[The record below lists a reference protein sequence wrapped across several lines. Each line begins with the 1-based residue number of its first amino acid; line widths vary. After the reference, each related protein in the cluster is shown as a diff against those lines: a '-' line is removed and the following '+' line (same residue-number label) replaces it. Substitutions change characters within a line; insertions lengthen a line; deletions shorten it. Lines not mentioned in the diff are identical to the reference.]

1 MGRYLSACWLCLA
14 LICTAGP
21 AMAAADSGPRLVVI
35 DQDGSGPGG
44 SNMRSMLALIQA
56 PDVKV
61 LGISMVTGNAWMKA
75 ETEHTLRMLELI
87 GRRDIPVYEGAVHPL
102 VRSRVRTLA
111 EQRFYGHIAW
121 LGAWG
126 GDGSDPDAY
135 PADPNARQPMPEGRP
150 SISAQH
156 EDAAHFLID
165 AVHAHPGQ
173 VTVFAAGPLTN
184 LALAQRIDPSFARTA
199 KQLVVMGGSISP
211 VSDDAEFTTTPS
223 HEFNVW
229 FDPEAAHIVF
239 TADWRKIIDTP
250 VDISLQSWYSDRMQ
264 SAIAKSHSPAAQY
277 LAAYDNERYYMWD
290 EIAALAWL
298 HPDLV
303 KKTRTLYLD
312 ADLSHGPSYGNTLA
326 WTKQS
331 KPETAGPAVI
341 VQMKLDRQAFDRAF
355 IDLMRAP
362 TPNASRPAIERSD

>member
-1 MGRYLSACWLCLA
+1 MGRGLTVLGLCLA

-21 AMAAADSGPRLVVI
+21 AVAAADSGPRLVVI

-44 SNMRSMLALIQA
+44 SNIRSMLALIQA
-56 PDVKV
+56 PGVKV

-87 GRRDIPVYEGAVHPL
+87 GRRDIPVYKGAVHPL

-111 EQRFYGHIAW
+111 AQRFNGHVAW

-126 GDGSDPDAY
+126 GDGTDPNAY
-135 PADPNARQPMPEGRP
+135 PADPNARQAMPEGRP
-150 SISAQH
+150 SITAQH

-184 LALAQRIDPSFARTA
+184 LALAQRIDPSFAHTA

-211 VSDDAEFTTTPS
+211 VTDDAEFTTTPS

-250 VDISLQSWYSDRMQ
+250 VDISLQSWYSDKMQ
-264 SAIAKSHSPAAQY
+264 ARIARSQSPAAQY
-277 LAAYDNERYYMWD
+277 LAKYDSERYYMWD

-303 KKTRTLYLD
+303 TKTRTLYLD
-312 ADLSHGPSYGNTLA
+312 ADISHGPSYGNTLA
-326 WTKQS
+326 WTKQT
-331 KPETAGPAVI
+331 KPETAGPPVT
-341 VQMKLDRQAFDRAF
+341 VQMKLDRTAFDQAF

-362 TPNASRPAIERSD
+362 TPNARQPAIATGE

>member
-44 SNMRSMLALIQA
+44 SNIRSMLALIQA

-126 GDGSDPDAY
+126 GDGSEPDAY

-229 FDPEAAHIVF
+229 FDPEAADIVF
-239 TADWRKIIDTP
+239 TADWRKIVDTP

-331 KPETAGPAVI
+331 KPETAGPAVT
-341 VQMKLDRQAFDRAF
+341 VQMKLDRKAFDRAF

>member
-1 MGRYLSACWLCLA
+1 MRRCLGLCWLACV
-14 LICTAGP
+14 LICIGGTAFAAP
-21 AMAAADSGPRLVVI
+21 ASTPRLVVI

-44 SNMRSMLALIQA
+44 SNMRAMLALIQA
-56 PDVKV
+56 PQVKV

-75 ETEHTLRMLELI
+75 ETQHTLRMLELI

-102 VRSRVRTLA
+102 VRSRRKTLA
-111 EQRFYGHIAW
+111 EQKLDGHVAW

-126 GDGSDPDAY
+126 GDGTDPKAY
-135 PADPNARQPMPEGRP
+135 PSDPNARQAMPEGRP
-150 SISAQH
+150 SIAARQ
-156 EDAAHFLID
+156 EDAAHFLIA

-211 VSDDAEFTTTPS
+211 TTDDAEFSTTPS

-250 VDISLQSWYSDRMQ
+250 VDISLQSWYSDKMQ
-264 SAIAKSHSPAAQY
+264 AAIAKSHSPAAQY
-277 LAAYDNERYYMWD
+277 LARYDTERYYMWD

-298 HPDLV
+298 HPALV
-303 KKTRTLYLD
+303 TKTRQLYLD
-312 ADLSHGPSYGNTLA
+312 ADMSHGPSYGNTLA
-326 WTKQS
+326 WTKRS
-331 KPETAGPAVI
+331 KPETAGPPAI
-341 VQMKLDRQAFDRAF
+341 VQMKLDRAAFDRAF
-355 IDLMRAP
+355 IALMRAP
-362 TPNASRPAIERSD
+362 TPLARDPAVRRHD

>member
-1 MGRYLSACWLCLA
+1 MGRYLGLGWLCLA
-14 LICTAGP
+14 LICAAGP
-21 AMAAADSGPRLVVI
+21 TLAAPDSAQRLVVI

-44 SNMRSMLALIQA
+44 SNIRSMLALIQA

-61 LGISMVTGNAWMKA
+61 LGISMVTGNAWMAA
-75 ETEHTLRMLELI
+75 ETQHTLRLLELI

-111 EQRFYGHIAW
+111 EQKFEGQVAW

-126 GDGSDPDAY
+126 GDGTDPDAY
-135 PADPNARQPMPEGRP
+135 PSDPNAPQSMPEGRP
-150 SISAQH
+150 SIHARQ

-173 VTVFAAGPLTN
+173 VTVYAAGPLTN
-184 LALAQRIDPSFARTA
+184 LALAQRIDPTFAATA
-199 KQLVVMGGSISP
+199 KALVFMGGSISP
-211 VSDDAEFTTTPS
+211 VTDDAEFTTTPS

-239 TADWRKIIDTP
+239 NAPWKKITVTP
-250 VDISLQSWYSDRMQ
+250 VDISLQSWYSDDMQ
-264 SAIAKSHSPAAQY
+264 AAIAQSHSPAAQY
-277 LAAYDNERYYMWD
+277 LAQYDTERYYMWD

-298 HPDLV
+298 HPDV
-303 KKTRTLYLD
+303 VSKTRTLYLD

-326 WTKQS
+326 WTQQS
-331 KPETAGPAVI
+331 KPETAGPPVT
-341 VQMKLDRQAFDRAF
+341 VQMQLDRKAFDKRF
-355 IDLMRAP
+355 IELMKAP
-362 TPNASRPAIERSD
+362 TPAAQQPAIESQ